1 MKRISL
7 IEQGFAV
14 NEEQELPIKAQEVM
28 QYLAAKSQ
36 TNEGFMKYNSFYP
49 LFGYV
54 GLSHTYSGEFQYYL
68 HLELINEK
76 NEDEPFILAREGFTI
91 SG

>member
-1 MKRISL
+1 LR
-7 IEQGFAV
+7 EQGFIK
-14 NEEQELPIKAQEVM
+14 NEDQQPQIKAQEVM
-28 QYLAAKSQ
+28 EYLAAKSQ
-36 TNEGFMKYNSFYP
+36 SKEGLMKYNSFYP

-68 HLELINEK
+68 HLELIKEK
-76 NEDEPFILAREGFTI
+76 YLEEPFILAREGVTI

>member
-1 MKRISL
+1 M
-7 IEQGFAV
+7 IEQGFVV

-28 QYLAAKSQ
+28 EYLAV
-36 TNEGFMKYNSFYP
+36 

-68 HLELINEK
+68 HLELIKEK
-76 NEDEPFILAREGFTI
+76 Y
-91 SG
+91 